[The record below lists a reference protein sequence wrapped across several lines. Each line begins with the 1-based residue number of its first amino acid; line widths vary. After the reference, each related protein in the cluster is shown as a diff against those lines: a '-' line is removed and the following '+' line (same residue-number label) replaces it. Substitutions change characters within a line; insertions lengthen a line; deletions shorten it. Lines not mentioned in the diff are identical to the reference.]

1 MDQGLLFELPE
12 RNPVEP
18 SPPERGQPRLRVA
31 IRDQVVMRM
40 LALDQMLPCDDD
52 ARVVWDFVCQS
63 DLSKLLAKIRAVE
76 GHAGRD
82 AADPRIL
89 VSLWLLATLKAV
101 GSARELDRLCERHL
115 SFQWLCGDVSMNY
128 HTLADFRVDHADV
141 LNDLL
146 TEQVAALMH
155 AGAVTLERV
164 AQDGMRVR
172 ASAGKSSFRRGAT
185 LEECLAEA
193 KQRVEELQQQL
204 KDDPAGASRRE
215 QAARQRAARERL
227 EKVKAAMDACVEV
240 QAAKQKRGGDSLKH
254 PARASTTD
262 PEARNM
268 KMPDGGF
275 QPAYNVQ
282 FSTDTATQVI
292 AGVDVTNQG
301 TDAGQLAPMVEQ
313 IEERTGV
320 RPPEVL
326 ADGGFSTKEDIQQ
339 LNDPEQGYKVYTPV
353 KEEEKQR
360 QKGQDPF
367 AARAGE
373 SPQLTDWRTRMG
385 TDEAKQIYKQRA
397 STAECVNALARQ
409 RGLQQFRVRGLQK
422 VRAVAIWFAVAH
434 NLRRWGTLRAA
445 GTLKVVGQ

>member
-1 MDQGLLFELPE
+1 MEEGFLFELPE
-12 RNPVEP
+12 RKPVEP
-18 SPPERGQPRLRVA
+18 APAGRPRLRLAV
-31 IRDQVVMRM
+31 RDQVVMRM
-40 LALDQMLPCDDD
+40 LALDQMLPDDDD
-52 ARVVWDFVCQS
+52 ARVVWDFVCQA
-63 DLSKLLAKIRAVE
+63 DLFKLRDQIRAVE

-82 AADPRIL
+82 ATDPRIL
-89 VSLWLLATLKAV
+89 LSLWLLATLKGV

-115 SFQWLCGDVSMNY
+115 SYQWLCGDVSINY
-128 HTLADFRVDHADV
+128 HTLSDFRVDHAEV

-155 AGAVTLERV
+155 SGAVKLERV

-185 LEECLAEA
+185 LEDCLAQA
-193 KQRVEELQQQL
+193 KQRVEELQRELEQ
-204 KDDPAGASRRE
+204 DPGVVSRRK
-215 QAARQRAARERL
+215 QAARERAARERM
-227 EKVKAAMDACVEV
+227 EKVNAAMTACIEV

-262 PEARNM
+262 PDARNM

-301 TDAGQLAPMVEQ
+301 TDAGQLTPMVEQ

-320 RPPEVL
+320 RPKDVL

-339 LNDPEQGYKVYTPV
+339 LNDPERGYKVYTPV

-367 AARAGE
+367 AAREGE

-385 TDEAKQIYKQRA
+385 TDQAKQIYKQRA

-409 RGLQQFRVRGLQK
+409 RGLYQFRVRGLQK
-422 VRAVAIWFAVAH
+422 VRSVAVLFALAH
-434 NLRRWGTLRAA
+434 NLRRWETLRAKGSLQVA
-445 GTLKVVGQ
+445 GQ

>member
-1 MDQGLLFELPE
+1 MDEGLLFELPE
-12 RNPVEP
+12 RKPVET
-18 SPPERGQPRLRVA
+18 PPTEGGRPRLRLA
-31 IRDQVVMRM
+31 EREQMVMRT
-40 LALDQMLPCDDD
+40 LSLNQMLSCDDD
-52 ARVVWDFVCQS
+52 ARVVWDFVCQA
-63 DLSKLLAKIRAVE
+63 DLSKLLVQIRAVE
-76 GHAGRD
+76 GHVGRN

-89 VSLWLLATLKAV
+89 LSLWLLATLKGV

-115 SFQWLCGDVSMNY
+115 SYQWLCGDVTMNY
-128 HTLADFRVDHADV
+128 HTLADFRVQHAEV

-146 TEQVAALMH
+146 TEQVASLMH
-155 AGAVTLERV
+155 SGAVALERV

-172 ASAGKSSFRRGAT
+172 ASAGKSSFRRAAT

-193 KQRVEELQQQL
+193 KQRVEELQRELEQ
-204 KDDPAGASRRE
+204 DPGVASRRE
-215 QAARQRAARERL
+215 QAARERAARERL
-227 EKVKAAMDACVEV
+227 EKVKAAMAVCVEV

-268 KMPDGGF
+268 KMPDGGYH
-275 QPAYNVQ
+275 PAYNVQ
-282 FSTDTATQVI
+282 FSTDTTTQVI
-292 AGVDVTNQG
+292 AGVDVVNQG
-301 TDAGQLAPMVEQ
+301 TDAGQLMPMVEQ
-313 IEERTGV
+313 IKKRTGV
-320 RPPEVL
+320 RPKDVL

-353 KEEEKQR
+353 KEEEQQR
-360 QKGQDPF
+360 RKGQDPF

-373 SPQLTDWRTRMG
+373 SAQLTEWRTRMG

-422 VRAVAIWFAVAH
+422 VRAVAIWFALAH
-434 NLRRWGTLRAA
+434 NLSRWATLRAE
-445 GTLKVVGQ
+445 GNLQVRG